1 MRDHM
6 KDNSEAQTAKG
17 KEISHGRPHWRFED
31 LEIWNKA
38 ADLAVKFHRIAER
51 LDRRRL
57 YRYAEQLRAAGLSI
71 SNNIAEGSG
80 SVHKQEF
87 IQFLN
92 ITRRSLFEDASMLLV
107 FERLG
112 LLESTEV
119 DDCFGTV
126 TKKAVKSP
134 AYPAN
139 SDADALARF
148 ALPSLRLPVDDRH
161 RPIGYRSRWKACS
174 PFIAFSLTNR
184 GWSIIQVRSRLRSLR
199 IATTPPSEPRNSQCR
214 LV

>member
-1 MRDHM
+1 MNNRS
-6 KDNSEAQTAKG
+6 KEQRAKREG
-17 KEISHGRPHWRFED
+17 SQRIRSGRPHWRFED

-51 LDRRRL
+51 LDKRRL

-87 IQFLN
+87 VQFLN

-112 LLESTEV
+112 LLESPEV
-119 DDCFGTV
+119 DELLWDC
-126 TKKAVKSP
+126 
-134 AYPAN
+134 
-139 SDADALARF
+139 DEE
-148 ALPSLRLPVDDRH
+148 
-161 RPIGYRSRWKACS
+161 SRK
-174 PFIAFSLTNR
+174 ITAFSRAL
-184 GWSIIQVRSRLRSLR
+184 
-199 IATTPPSEPRNSQCR
+199 
-214 LV
+214 